1 MMIEIAKSWR
11 SYQRGRPKLGTC
23 PYLLLTFLV
32 AVHDELV
39 VSELEKG
46 IGDMIYAP
54 RRSFSLRRWMGAQFA
69 RLIRP
74 VFRLF
79 GATRLRFDH
88 ARSRPMADVRD
99 VLDRADEMFL
109 TNVGI
114 LEQNIRRR
122 LELFR
127 WASIHRSG
135 NIFRYPKETAA
146 LAAVRA
152 KSGTETRFKDAHET
166 VDRIESLVED
176 VSGLRS
182 SYAERRTNTILFILA
197 IMGIVQLPNNLVASM
212 GMQNELADLYRR
224 YLVDPFPING
234 PVPLDGPWLK
244 PEPSPSPEPQD
255 KRPSKSE

>member
-1 MMIEIAKSWR
+1 
-11 SYQRGRPKLGTC
+11 
-23 PYLLLTFLV
+23 
-32 AVHDELV
+32 
-39 VSELEKG
+39 
-46 IGDMIYAP
+46 
-54 RRSFSLRRWMGAQFA
+54 
-69 RLIRP
+69 
-74 VFRLF
+74 
-79 GATRLRFDH
+79 
-88 ARSRPMADVRD
+88 MADVRN

-114 LEQNIRRR
+114 LESNIRRR

-152 KSGTETRFKDAHET
+152 KSGTETRFQDAHAT
-166 VDRIESLVED
+166 VDRIEALVED

-182 SYAERRTNTILFILA
+182 SYAERRTNTILFVLA
-197 IMGIVQLPNNLVASM
+197 VMGIVQLPNNLVASM
-212 GMQNELADLYRR
+212 EMQNELTDLYRQ

-244 PEPSPSPEPQD
+244 PKPSPSPSPRDQD
-255 KRPSKSE
+255 SRPSKSE